1 MTIISFLL
9 IYVPRMIVHGIPIL
23 HHGIAR

>member
-1 MTIISFLL
+1 MMILSFLL
-9 IYVPRMIVHGIPIL
+9 IYVPRIIVHGIPIL